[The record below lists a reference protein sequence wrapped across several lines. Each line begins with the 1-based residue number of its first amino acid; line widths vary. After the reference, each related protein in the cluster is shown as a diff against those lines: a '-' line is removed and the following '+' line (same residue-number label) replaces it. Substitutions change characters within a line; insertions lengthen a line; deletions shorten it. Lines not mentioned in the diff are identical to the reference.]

1 MSGVISPTNLSLFSS
16 SPSGGG
22 NGVNNQSPRTIT
34 PNQQHHSNQQR
45 SNGGSN
51 NTSNQQQQ
59 QQQQQQQS
67 VSRWNTGS
75 FIALDDNMDYGMM
88 SPLISSG
95 GNQGVDQQGGPNGP
109 GSLMDDGIQY
119 LASRPHSP
127 TRLAP

>member
-1 MSGVISPTNLSLFSS
+1 MISPTNLSLFSS

-34 PNQQHHSNQQR
+34 PNQQHHSNQQ
-45 SNGGSN
+45 
-51 NTSNQQQQ
+51 QQQQ
-59 QQQQQQQS
+59 RNGPGNNASSQQQQQQS

-95 GNQGVDQQGGPNGP
+95 GNQVVDQQGGPNGP